1 MVYQRQ
7 KVLLALLR
15 RTPDRRAF
23 KTQLIK
29 WLFLLREEE
38 NLDKYVSFYNFFP
51 YKYGPFS
58 FLANKDISELERFG
72 CIKSDSD
79 FLQYT
84 ALEKDSAYFDL
95 PSNIMLCIERV
106 FRNYGKLS
114 TTDLINYI
122 YESYP
127 WYASRSKIRQLDLLR
142 NSSKPKL
149 AIYSLGY
156 ECLTIDGF
164 LDEVLKAG
172 IKVVIDS
179 RNNPISRKY
188 GFSKSFLASRCS
200 DVGIN
205 YYQFSEIGI
214 PSEFRNQ
221 ADNKQDLWNFY
232 LKEILPR
239 NSKSLKLIGDICKS
253 NPSVL
258 ICFEKDPNNCH
269 RHILAKE
276 LSLMTNLPII
286 HFMEGRWNDLGR
298 ESKNSYNCQDLSY
311 TI

>member
-15 RTPDRRAF
+15 RTPDRRASRT
-23 KTQLIK
+23 KLIK

-38 NLDKYVSFYNFFP
+38 NLDKYISFYNFFP

-58 FLANKDISELERFG
+58 FLAYKDISKLEHFG
-72 CIKSDSD
+72 FIKSDSN

-84 ALEKDSAYFDL
+84 ALEKDSTYFDL
-95 PSNIMLCIERV
+95 PSSIMLCIERV

-114 TTDLINYI
+114 TSALIDYI
-122 YESYP
+122 YKNYP
-127 WYASRSKIRQLDLLR
+127 WYASRSKIRQLDLLK
-142 NSSKPKL
+142 NSSKPQP

-164 LDEVLKAG
+164 LDEVLKTG

-188 GFSKSFLASRCS
+188 GFSKSFLANRCS
-200 DVGIN
+200 DVGIS

-239 NSKSLKLIGDICKS
+239 NPELLKLIGDLCKN

-258 ICFEKDPNNCH
+258 ICFEKDPNSCH

-286 HFMEGRWNDLGR
+286 HFMEGRWNELGR
-298 ESKNSYNCQDLSY
+298 ESKNSYNG
-311 TI
+311 